1 MKRDFSF
8 INDFYDVVIIGGGA
22 TGLGLA
28 VDSVSRGFS
37 TLLLEENDFAKGTSS
52 RSTKLLHGGVRYL
65 AQGDVGLVYEA
76 LHERS
81 TMIANAPHLCKKQAF
96 VIPAPNIFNAIY
108 YYVGLSLYDFMA
120 GKKGLGRT
128 RLLSPKIVKNSI
140 NNINNEKLKYG
151 ILYYDGQFDDA
162 RVALNLALT
171 AKDHGAHLLNYVKV
185 TNLLKQDEKIVGVS
199 IKDTLGDDFA
209 KDIKAKCVFNAT
221 GVFTNHI
228 NFLDNDNECDI
239 VPSQGIHL
247 VFDKKFLKSQNAL
260 MVPKT
265 SDGRVL
271 FAIPWHDKLVVGTTD
286 TLVNDISY
294 EPKALDDEIKFIL
307 DTAKEYFD
315 TPPTKD
321 DIKSVFVGLRPLAK
335 PSKTMETKKVSRSH
349 KVHVSK
355 SGLVSINGGKWTTY
369 RTMAKDGIDEAIK
382 HNLLENKPCVTQDL
396 HHHGYDE
403 CMVFG
408 DRLSVYGSDKK
419 YILALEEDESLK
431 KLIHKDHPFTYAQV
445 KWAVENEF
453 AYTIED
459 ILSRR
464 IRLLFLD
471 ARAARECANDVA
483 NFLIDNLKLD
493 EKQLRLDEFL
503 KLTEQYIYNQ

>member
-1 MKRDFSF
+1 
-8 INDFYDVVIIGGGA
+8 
-22 TGLGLA
+22 
-28 VDSVSRGFS
+28 
-37 TLLLEENDFAKGTSS
+37 
-52 RSTKLLHGGVRYL
+52 
-65 AQGDVGLVYEA
+65 
-76 LHERS
+76 
-81 TMIANAPHLCKKQAF
+81 
-96 VIPAPNIFNAIY
+96 
-108 YYVGLSLYDFMA
+108 MA
-120 GKKGLGRT
+120 GKKGLGKT
-128 RLLSPKIVKNSI
+128 RFLSSKIVKNSI
-140 NNINNEKLKYG
+140 DNINSDKLKYG

-171 AKDHGAHLLNYVKV
+171 AKDYGAHLLNYVKV
-185 TNLLKQDEKIVGVS
+185 TNLLKENEKVVGVS
-199 IKDTLGDDFA
+199 IKDTLNGDFV

-228 NFLDNDNECDI
+228 NSLDNDNECDI

-247 VFDKKFLKSQNAL
+247 VFDKKFLKFQNAL

-271 FAIPWHDKLVVGTTD
+271 FAIPWHDKIVVGTTD

-294 EPKALDDEIKFIL
+294 EPKALDDEVRFIL
-307 DTAKEYFD
+307 DTAKDYFD
-315 TPPTKD
+315 ISPTKD

-335 PSKTMETKKVSRSH
+335 PSKNMETKKVSRTH
-349 KVHVSK
+349 KVHISK

-369 RTMAKDGIDEAIK
+369 RTMAKDSIDEAIK

-396 HHHGYDE
+396 HHHGYDKD
-403 CMVFG
+403 MVFS

-419 YILALEEDESLK
+419 YILKLEEDENLK
-431 KLIHKDHPFTYAQV
+431 KPIHKNHLYTYAQV
-445 KWAVENEF
+445 KWAVENEL

-471 ARAARECANDVA
+471 AKAAYECANDVA
-483 NFLIDNLKLD
+483 EFLMHTLKLD
-493 EKQLRLDEFL
+493 KEQIRLDEFL
-503 KLTEQYIYNQ
+503 NLARQYIYNK